1 MSPSDFPMFGEAEAS
16 SFEYS
21 AQGENVQQFL
31 FVLAEAIDWSS
42 AKLPFASSGGLTRVT
57 STSVVGV
64 HLRHHRLIEEE
75 DEMLPVC
82 QKRL

>member
-1 MSPSDFPMFGEAEAS
+1 MFGEAEAS

-31 FVLAEAIDWSS
+31 FVLAGSDRLVEREASIRIERRPDAGNLDIRRW
-42 AKLPFASSGGLTRVT
+42 RI
-57 STSVVGV
+57 
-64 HLRHHRLIEEE
+64 HLRHHRLSEEE